1 MEVDGTRTADECE
14 LDLKR
19 TEFTALVEDLV
30 DREREHATLQQQ
42 LAAFES
48 EYLRIVGTSYAA
60 LDDTYARMAEVLAAR
75 RPDDGALQEAARRA
89 RGRADA
95 TAAQAENRTSLEQR
109 PSFEPSTPLD
119 TLYRAIAREL
129 HPDLAPA
136 DDERAL
142 RRPWMARLNAAYRR
156 QDVDALKNL
165 RTAWEH
171 RQEPARGNDTPD
183 HLARAWLFGKLTTDD
198 YADRTRIADALT
210 RVSRQIAHAKQRL
223 DEIRSMLDRMRT
235 GQVHN
240 LYQLHRIRLDAGRN
254 LLDEM
259 AAKLDVQI
267 AYAKWEGWPPQG
279 ARALTMRDD
288 GTLPARGLAD
298 LARWQ
303 LPEAGDEAR
312 RAPNTTAEPAR
323 SAGNVQFEFSSEQW
337 SKLRPLLDR
346 LFVAVRRELKPDQDL
361 LREFIKGVKI
371 SLIETAKLPQEV
383 VKAAVKRWNRETR
396 GGRDVEAPSPPP
408 NRDGGKSPAGQV
420 PPGGT
425 GAGRKVAAG
434 GTRSVSAAGRG
445 GNADAGSE
453 KCSESATSN
462 GTGDQGSESAND
474 TDGSGPARQARA
486 LSGPKRPVVDI
497 PPNGDTSSGNAEADC
512 VNRGRQCEREGNS
525 ESAAAWYRQA
535 ADQGHAEAQF
545 RLGLLYRDGRGV
557 PQVRIVAAM
566 WLRRASDQGHAE
578 AASQL
583 GDMRGV

>member
-1 MEVDGTRTADECE
+1 MEVDGTRTADERE

-19 TEFTALVEDLV
+19 TEFTALAKDLV
-30 DREREHATLQQQ
+30 DRELEHSTLQQQ

-95 TAAQAENRTSLEQR
+95 TAAEAENRTSLEQR
-109 PSFEPSTPLD
+109 PSFEPTTPLD
-119 TLYRAIAREL
+119 TLYRAIARKL

-156 QDVDALKNL
+156 QDVDALEDL
-165 RTAWEH
+165 RTAWEQ
-171 RQEPARGNDTPD
+171 RQQPTRGNDTPD

-210 RVSRQIAHAKQRL
+210 QVSRQIAHAKQRL
-223 DEIRSMLDRMRT
+223 DEIGSLLDRMRT

-240 LYQLHRIRLDAGRN
+240 LYQLYRIRLDAGGN
-254 LLDEM
+254 LLHEM
-259 AAKLDVQI
+259 TAKLDVQI

-279 ARALTMRDD
+279 ARSLTMRDG

-298 LARWQ
+298 LERWQ
-303 LPEAGDEAR
+303 VPEGRDKAG
-312 RAPNTTAEPAR
+312 RAPNTPAAPER
-323 SAGNVQFEFSSEQW
+323 SPGDVQFEFSAEQW
-337 SKLRPLLDR
+337 SKLRPVLDR
-346 LFVAVRRELKPDQDL
+346 LFLAARRELKPDQDL
-361 LREFIKGVKI
+361 LREFIKGVKV

-396 GGRDVEAPSPPP
+396 GGRDVEAPRPPF
-408 NRDGGKSPAGQV
+408 NRDEGRSPAEQV
-420 PPGGT
+420 PPGRK

-434 GTRSVSAAGRG
+434 GSGSVPAAGRG
-445 GNADAGSE
+445 GNGDAGSAT
-453 KCSESATSN
+453 CAESARSD
-462 GTGDQGSESAND
+462 GTGDQGAESAD
-474 TDGSGPARQARA
+474 DADGSGPARQARA
-486 LSGPKRPVVDI
+486 LSGPKRRVVDI
-497 PPNGDTSSGNAEADC
+497 PPNGDTNSGNAEADC

>member
-1 MEVDGTRTADECE
+1 MEGDGTRTAGERE

-19 TEFTALVEDLV
+19 TEFTALAKDLV
-30 DREREHATLQQQ
+30 DRELEHATLQQQ
-42 LAAFES
+42 LAVFES

-95 TAAQAENRTSLEQR
+95 TAAEAENRISLEQR
-109 PSFEPSTPLD
+109 PSFEPATPLD
-119 TLYRAIAREL
+119 TLYRAIARKL

-136 DDERAL
+136 DDEHAL

-156 QDVDALKNL
+156 QDVDALEDL
-165 RTAWEH
+165 RTAWEQ
-171 RQEPARGNDTPD
+171 RQQPTRGNDIPD

-210 RVSRQIAHAKQRL
+210 RVSRQIAHAKQRF
-223 DEIRSMLDRMRT
+223 DEIGSLLDRMRT

-240 LYQLHRIRLDAGRN
+240 LYQLYRVRFDAGRN

-267 AYAKWEGWPPQG
+267 AYARWEGWPPQG
-279 ARALTMRDD
+279 ARALTMRDG

-303 LPEAGDEAR
+303 PSEAGDEAR
-312 RAPNTTAEPAR
+312 RAPNPAEPAR
-323 SAGNVQFEFSSEQW
+323 SEGDVQFEFSSVQW
-337 SKLRPLLDR
+337 SKLRPVLDR
-346 LFVAVRRELKPDQDL
+346 LFLAARRELKPDQDL
-361 LREFIKGVKI
+361 LREFIKGVKV
-371 SLIETAKLPQEV
+371 SLIKTANLPREV

-396 GGRDVEAPSPPP
+396 GGRDVEAPRPPA
-408 NRDGGKSPAGQV
+408 NRDGGESPAGQV
-420 PPGGT
+420 PPGRK

-434 GTRSVSAAGRG
+434 GSGSVPAAGRG
-445 GNADAGSE
+445 GNGDAGSTT
-453 KCSESATSN
+453 CAESARPD
-462 GTGDQGSESAND
+462 GTGDQGSESAYD
-474 TDGSGPARQARA
+474 ADGSGPARQARA

-497 PPNGDTSSGNAEADC
+497 PPNGDTNSGNAAADC

-545 RLGLLYRDGRGV
+545 RLGLLYRNGRGV